1 MSYPYAKRGEVTD
14 TYFGTVVA
22 DPYRWM
28 ENASSKETI
37 QFVKEENEYTEKW
50 FADQQNI
57 SGLKLKD
64 FIARQ
69 KKASDTNFFKS
80 ITEEGQYVYAILE
93 H

>member
-37 QFVKEENEYTEKW
+37 QFVKE
-50 FADQQNI
+50 
-57 SGLKLKD
+57 
-64 FIARQ
+64 
-69 KKASDTNFFKS
+69 
-80 ITEEGQYVYAILE
+80 
-93 H
+93 

>member
-50 FADQQNI
+50 FADQQ
-57 SGLKLKD
+57 KLPIPIFSK
-64 FIARQ
+64 ALQ
-69 KKASDTNFFKS
+69 KKASMFMPSWS
-80 ITEEGQYVYAILE
+80 IREAVLL
-93 H
+93 